1 MKCMRLSPVL
11 SLAVASVLLSAC
23 TLAPRYERPAT
34 PTPMQY
40 PGQYPGITENTE
52 RLAADITWAEFI
64 QEARLRQLITQAL
77 TNNRDLRV
85 AMLNVE
91 RSRAQY
97 RVTRSASFPNVD
109 ATGDLTRQRSQGVTT
124 TQWSAAVGASAYEID
139 FFGRLRSLNQQ
150 ALETYLATEEAQ
162 RSARVSLV
170 AEVVTQYFTWREA
183 QEQLELA
190 RQTQQ
195 SLQEAYE
202 LNRIA
207 FEVGENNELDMRSAE
222 GQLQTA
228 RLNALTYERQQAQ
241 AENALVLLLGQTLP
255 ADLPEAQ
262 SFTVGAP
269 LRDVPA
275 GLPAEL
281 LQRRPDIL
289 QAEHTLKAANAN
301 IGAARAALF
310 PNISLTT
317 SLGVASDELNGLFDS
332 ASRTWTFQPQINV
345 PLFNAGR
352 LRAEVATARVDER
365 IAVADYE
372 KAIQTAFKEVADAL
386 VASSRYAS
394 QVEVQRAAIV
404 TQTRRLELANA
415 RYRQGEDSYL
425 NVLSAQQDLY
435 SAQQGLLQARL
446 GHLSGQVALYQALGG
461 GWQ

>member
-1 MKCMRLSPVL
+1 MKRMRLSPVL

-34 PTPMQY
+34 PTP
-40 PGQYPGITENTE
+40 GQYPGITENTE
-52 RLAADITWAEFI
+52 RLAANITWAEFI

-77 TNNRDLRV
+77 NNNRDLRV

-97 RVTRSASFPNVD
+97 RVTRSASFPSVD
-109 ATGDLTRQRSQGVTT
+109 ATGDFTRQRSQGVTT
-124 TQWSAAVGASAYEID
+124 SQWSAAVGASAYEID

-255 ADLPEAQ
+255 ADLPEAP

-289 QAEHTLKAANAN
+289 EAEHTLKAANAN
-301 IGAARAALF
+301 ISAARAALF

-317 SLGVASDELNGLFDS
+317 SLGAASDELSGLFDS

-352 LRAEVATARVDER
+352 LRAEVATARIDER

-386 VASSRYAS
+386 VSSSRYAS